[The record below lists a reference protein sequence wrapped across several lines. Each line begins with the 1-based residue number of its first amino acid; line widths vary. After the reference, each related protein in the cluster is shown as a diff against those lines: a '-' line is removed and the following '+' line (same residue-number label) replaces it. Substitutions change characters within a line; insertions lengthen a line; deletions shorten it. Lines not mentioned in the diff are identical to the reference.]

1 MFGENIGN
9 EKRRADEKQADIAAR
24 KKVIF
29 GSAFL
34 PREVHAD
41 AKYDGE
47 IDPDDHEVYRCQVA
61 VRDRDLRRKQH
72 LCLLGNASL
81 PAVPQLHL
89 HPEAGARSRLPLPLR
104 DLLETDARE
113 VYNTKSAGSMARD

>member
-1 MFGENIGN
+1 MFGGDIGN
-9 EKRRADEKQADIAAR
+9 EQRCADEKPSDIAAS

-34 PREVHAD
+34 PSEVHAD

-47 IDPDDHEVYRCQVA
+47 IDPDDDEVYRCQVA

-81 PAVPQLHL
+81 PAVPQLHM
-89 HPEAGARSRLPLPLR
+89 HPEAGARSRAAPA
-104 DLLETDARE
+104 TARSSG
-113 VYNTKSAGSMARD
+113 N